1 MNLQTIHL
9 ADVLAA
15 NSGID
20 AGYRHSPKHVAPG
33 EPIELPGTL
42 LKWYGIHYEG
52 SPIPESVTCL
62 ARAYL
67 AKTPLE
73 ASGFGFV
80 ILHRCNNDFYFLIV
94 CTWRNNNEG
103 WETVFYKDGDAMADF
118 ALFPREGQHKG
129 MLCVWELAPVWHE
142 QQAWTR
148 FLNSARDEGAAKTWL
163 KNHLAGKA

>member
-52 SPIPESVTCL
+52 SPIPESVT
-62 ARAYL
+62 AWRVPISRRRRSKRAGS
-67 AKTPLE
+67 
-73 ASGFGFV
+73 ASSSFTAVTTISIF
-80 ILHRCNNDFYFLIV
+80 
-94 CTWRNNNEG
+94 
-103 WETVFYKDGDAMADF
+103 
-118 ALFPREGQHKG
+118 
-129 MLCVWELAPVWHE
+129 
-142 QQAWTR
+142 
-148 FLNSARDEGAAKTWL
+148 
-163 KNHLAGKA
+163 